1 MESQISGRSEVPR
14 KSIVSKVKIQ
24 RKAVGPCKK
33 SCKNLRGTQ
42 QALGEVKLHIQVV
55 SYLELL
61 SICLRIRRPYGKPQV
76 FEHRELKACHNSKGG
91 LVLWLL
97 QRVLHLPKKSCTG
110 KSLHCALGL
119 PITSLS
125 VMRQKKVP
133 REGLNVLTTSQTL
146 Q

>member
-1 MESQISGRSEVPR
+1 MISGRSEVPR

-33 SCKNLRGTQ
+33 SCKNLRGNT
-42 QALGEVKLHIQVV
+42 ASLGEVKLHIQVV
-55 SYLELL
+55 SYQELL

-76 FEHRELKACHNSKGG
+76 FEHRELKAYTNSEYG
-91 LVLWLL
+91 LVLGLW

-119 PITSLS
+119 LS
-125 VMRQKKVP
+125 P
-133 REGLNVLTTSQTL
+133 RYLS
-146 Q
+146 